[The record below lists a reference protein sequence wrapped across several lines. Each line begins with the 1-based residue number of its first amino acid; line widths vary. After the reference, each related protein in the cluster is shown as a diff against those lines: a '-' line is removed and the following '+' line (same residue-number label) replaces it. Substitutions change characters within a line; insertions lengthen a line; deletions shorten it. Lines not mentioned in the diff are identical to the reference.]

1 MEKNIIVK
9 QDEFE
14 TMVALLEDDVL
25 TEVFFERE
33 HSHSVVGNVYKAR
46 VGNVLP
52 GMQAAFVDFGE
63 ERNGF
68 LHLRDTMAPRL
79 DAEGRLL
86 EPDLTIDKVLRPGQ
100 EIMVQVLKEPTGNK
114 GARLTMNPS
123 FPGRFL
129 VMLPT
134 NSTVTIS
141 RRIEDEAER
150 QRLLE
155 QVKSLL
161 PTGMGA
167 IIRTAA
173 TAATAEELAQDVRSL
188 LKLWK

>member
-68 LHLRDTMAPRL
+68 LHINGYTS
-79 DAEGRLL
+79 
-86 EPDLTIDKVLRPGQ
+86 I
-100 EIMVQVLKEPTGNK
+100 
-114 GARLTMNPS
+114 
-123 FPGRFL
+123 
-129 VMLPT
+129 
-134 NSTVTIS
+134 
-141 RRIEDEAER
+141 
-150 QRLLE
+150 
-155 QVKSLL
+155 
-161 PTGMGA
+161 
-167 IIRTAA
+167 
-173 TAATAEELAQDVRSL
+173 
-188 LKLWK
+188 

>member
-1 MEKNIIVK
+1 MEKNITVK

-68 LHLRDTMAPRL
+68 LHLRDTMAKRL
-79 DAEGRLL
+79 AAEGRLL
-86 EPDLTIDKVLRPGQ
+86 
-100 EIMVQVLKEPTGNK
+100 
-114 GARLTMNPS
+114 
-123 FPGRFL
+123 
-129 VMLPT
+129 
-134 NSTVTIS
+134 
-141 RRIEDEAER
+141 
-150 QRLLE
+150 
-155 QVKSLL
+155 
-161 PTGMGA
+161 
-167 IIRTAA
+167 
-173 TAATAEELAQDVRSL
+173 
-188 LKLWK
+188 

>member
-141 RRIEDEAER
+141 RRISHAFADKKWR
-150 QRLLE
+150 
-155 QVKSLL
+155 
-161 PTGMGA
+161 
-167 IIRTAA
+167 
-173 TAATAEELAQDVRSL
+173 AQQKAGYNR
-188 LKLWK
+188 WN

>member
-1 MEKNIIVK
+1 
-9 QDEFE
+9 
-14 TMVALLEDDVL
+14 
-25 TEVFFERE
+25 
-33 HSHSVVGNVYKAR
+33 
-46 VGNVLP
+46 
-52 GMQAAFVDFGE
+52 
-63 ERNGF
+63 
-68 LHLRDTMAPRL
+68 
-79 DAEGRLL
+79 
-86 EPDLTIDKVLRPGQ
+86 
-100 EIMVQVLKEPTGNK
+100 
-114 GARLTMNPS
+114 MNPS

-188 LKLWK
+188 LKLWKWLLGKNAAALSGRWFVGAGGARFVLQ

>member
-1 MEKNIIVK
+1 M
-9 QDEFE
+9 
-14 TMVALLEDDVL
+14 
-25 TEVFFERE
+25 
-33 HSHSVVGNVYKAR
+33 VGNVYKAR

-123 FPGRFL
+123 FPGRF
-129 VMLPT
+129 
-134 NSTVTIS
+134 
-141 RRIEDEAER
+141 
-150 QRLLE
+150 
-155 QVKSLL
+155 
-161 PTGMGA
+161 G
-167 IIRTAA
+167 
-173 TAATAEELAQDVRSL
+173 DVANQQHCNNQPAD
-188 LKLWK
+188 

>member
-14 TMVALLEDDVL
+14 TMVALLDDDVL

-33 HSHSVVGNVYKAR
+33 HDRSVVGNVYKAR
-46 VGNVLP
+46 VDNVLP
-52 GMQAAFVDFGE
+52 GMQAAFVNFGA

-68 LHLRDTMAPRL
+68 LHLRDTLAPRL
-79 DAEGRLL
+79 DAEGQLL
-86 EPDLTIDKVLRPGQ
+86 EPEMSIDKVLRPGQ
-100 EIMVQVLKEPTGNK
+100 EVMVQVVKEATGNK

-129 VMLPT
+129 VLLP
-134 NSTVTIS
+134 NNGSVTIS

-150 QRLLE
+150 QRLLA
-155 QVKSLL
+155 QVRQLL

-173 TAATAEELAQDVRSL
+173 LATSSEDLEIGRAHV
-188 LKLWK
+188 